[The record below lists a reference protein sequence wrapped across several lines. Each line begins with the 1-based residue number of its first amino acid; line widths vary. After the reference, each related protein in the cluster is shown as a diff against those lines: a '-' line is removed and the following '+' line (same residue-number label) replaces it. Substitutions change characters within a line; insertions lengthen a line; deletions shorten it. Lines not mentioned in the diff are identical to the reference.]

1 MDRRDDAMR
10 KPMSKH
16 FISIL
21 AVIKI
26 SNSTNKNESNNNNN
40 SNDNNNN
47 NVQQLSDVTVD
58 RNENADAATGG
69 NDVGRRRERKRKPF

>member
-1 MDRRDDAMR
+1 M
-10 KPMSKH
+10 
-16 FISIL
+16 
-21 AVIKI
+21 IKI

-58 RNENADAATGG
+58 QNENADAATGG
-69 NDVGRRRERKRKPF
+69 NDVGLRRRRPF